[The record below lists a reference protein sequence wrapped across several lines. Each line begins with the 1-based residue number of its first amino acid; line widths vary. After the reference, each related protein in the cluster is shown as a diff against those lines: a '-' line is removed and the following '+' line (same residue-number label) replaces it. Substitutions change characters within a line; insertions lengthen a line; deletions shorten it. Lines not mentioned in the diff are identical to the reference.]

1 MRDRAT
7 VTFVDT
13 PAPCDTSWDSLVRSA
28 DRLLLV
34 TTPKQEHVLEASD
47 VLRRPEDHLD
57 IDRSKVSLVINR
69 RAPAWGVPTDTIAAT
84 LKMKP
89 LAVIS
94 DAPKVWGAARA
105 AQGSVSLGGGPN
117 GRVWVSLNNRLTG
130 LTPGTQ
136 PRPQRALGFLHKRAG

>member
-1 MRDRAT
+1 VRDRAT
-7 VTFVDT
+7 VTFVDP
-13 PAPCDTSWDSLVRSA
+13 PAPCDTSWDSLVLSA

-94 DAPKVWGAARA
+94 DAPKVWGPPAPPRGPCPWAAA
-105 AQGSVSLGGGPN
+105 PTAGCGSP
-117 GRVWVSLNNRLTG
+117 
-130 LTPGTQ
+130 
-136 PRPQRALGFLHKRAG
+136 